1 MAVNRIKKFNRPKDD
16 DAYGTGPFEGES
28 NNIRPFRLKAKK
40 DPVNNV
46 NTA

>member
-1 MAVNRIKKFNRPKDD
+1 MAANKIQKFNRPKGD

-28 NNIRPFRLKAKK
+28 NYIRPFKRAKK